1 MSLAHSRTVTLV
13 KLRRALAHGLLL
25 AALATCFAAPARAA
39 ITAPALEV
47 IAVQATRAPSGV
59 FVRVDGSF
67 PQGDLVQQRLEIQV
81 LFWTPET
88 GAFTRFDLPVGAF
101 EGNTPLLQ
109 DDFAAGEI
117 DALVAASSRT
127 RRPRMLLLAPGRIE
141 VLLPASFAAGEARVQ
156 LYLIYRGEPILSNP
170 VQFEIPVVTP

>member
-1 MSLAHSRTVTLV
+1 MSLAHSLAVLLAT
-13 KLRRALAHGLLL
+13 LRRALAHPLRFVAL
-25 AALATCFAAPARAA
+25 AACLAAPARAA

-47 IAVQATRAPSGV
+47 IEVRATRAPSGV

-81 LFWTPET
+81 LFWTPAS

-101 EGNTPLLQ
+101 EGSTPALQ
-109 DDFAAGEI
+109 DDFIAAEI
-117 DALVAASSRT
+117 DAIVAASSRS

-141 VLLPASFAAGEARVQ
+141 VLLPAAFAAGEARVQ

-170 VQFEIPVVTP
+170 VQFQIPAVAP